1 MSDFDFDSP
10 PALHVRLYGRH
21 ACEKCNEAG
30 QLLADMHDDFDFYI
44 EKVDIDADPAI
55 REKLN
60 DHVPVITFNGA
71 GRVQTPV
78 TEEKLRRAF
87 RRALQIEEKDAQ
99 AAAEAEAELAAQSHP
114 ATV

>member
-1 MSDFDFDSP
+1 MSDFNFDSP
-10 PALHVRLYGRH
+10 PALHVRLYGRQG
-21 ACEKCNEAG
+21 CEKCNEAG
-30 QLLADMHDDFDFYI
+30 RLLENLHGDFDFYI
-44 EKVDIDADPAI
+44 EKVDIDADLAI

-60 DHVPVITFNGA
+60 DHIPVVTFNGA
-71 GRVQTPV
+71 NRVQMPI

-99 AAAEAEAELAAQSHP
+99 TAAEAQAELAAQNHP

>member
-1 MSDFDFDSP
+1 MSDFDFDAP

-21 ACEKCNEAG
+21 GCEQCNAAG
-30 QLLADMHDDFDFYI
+30 QLLETMHDDFDFYI
-44 EKVDIDADPAI
+44 EKVNIDADLAI

-60 DHVPVITFNGA
+60 DHIPVVTFNGA
-71 GRVQTPV
+71 NRVQMPV

-87 RRALQIEEKDAQ
+87 RRAQEIEEQDQQSAK
-99 AAAEAEAELAAQSHP
+99 EAPVEESEG